1 MFKNL
6 STKTKLALFP
16 AIFIIATIV
25 TAIIYSSSISFVQ
38 DRIKISSQ
46 TTLLIDELLKAR
58 ITIYQFMLNP
68 TQSGKDAIDKQWSKL
83 IDETLTLKELFVSKE
98 NKDLCD
104 VVVKDIKDYLAEV
117 EVLAKHSFATNKEET
132 KAEFSETLKNMIK
145 IAQNVEKNYEQMNSR
160 NTDMRDDAI
169 IKLTTNLSLVAV
181 FAIGIFIFISIMI
194 SNSIAGSLKNFKDG
208 LLSFFN
214 FLNRK
219 SNDITILDASSKDE
233 FGDMAKLINENID
246 IVQDT
251 IEKDNEL
258 IDEAKKV
265 MIRVRNGSYSQTIDK
280 STPNASLEE
289 FKNELNKMIIH
300 TKDRFEDIN
309 KVLASYSAYD
319 YRPVLKLG
327 DEDEEGGVLEKM
339 INGINALQVAIVS
352 MLKDSLENG
361 IKLENSSKALIDNVH
376 TLNQSSNEAAASL
389 EETAAALEE
398 ITSTVTSNSNN
409 VIQMSGYSNEVSNSA
424 KKGQEMAR
432 NTAVAMDEITNQVTN
447 INEAIAV
454 IDQIAFQTNILSLNA
469 AVEAATAGEAGKGF
483 AVVAQEVRNLASRSA
498 DAAKQ
503 IKDVVTTIQKE
514 TEKIKESSDTVTSVI
529 SETKG
534 RIESLSKLMNTFQKN
549 SNRAVF
555 EVESISN
562 KIFINLAKLDHVIY
576 KNNLYQ
582 LIFGNSHNFK
592 PVDHTQCR
600 LGQWYNTGLGK
611 QEFSFTHSYKGLDN
625 PHSIVHKEANILAN
639 ECSGHEISCSKELIE
654 NKIEL
659 VEKASEQVF
668 IFLDRILEEK
678 NEQVMKEAANKLFN
692 EEK

>member
-46 TTLLIDELLKAR
+46 NTLLIDELLKAR

-104 VVVKDIKDYLAEV
+104 VVVKDIKDYLVGV
-117 EVLAKHSFATNKEET
+117 EVLAKHSFATNKDET
-132 KAEFSETLKNMIK
+132 RAEFSETMKNIIK
-145 IAQNVEKNYEQMNSR
+145 IAQNIEKNYEQMNSR
-160 NTDMRDDAI
+160 NADIRDDAI

-265 MIRVRNGSYSQTIDK
+265 MIRVRNGWYSQTIDK

-361 IKLENSSKALIDNVH
+361 IRLENSSKTLIDNVH

-398 ITSTVTSNSNN
+398 ITSTVISNSNN

-483 AVVAQEVRNLASRSA
+483 AVVAGEVRNLATRSA
-498 DAAKQ
+498 QAAKEIKNIVESANKKANIGRDISSHMIDGYKELYLSINETKNLINEVQASSQEQLRAVEQ
-503 IKDVVTTIQKE
+503 INSAISTLDQQTQQNANIASQSHEVAVTT
-514 TEKIKESSDTVTSVI
+514 D
-529 SETKG
+529 
-534 RIESLSKLMNTFQKN
+534 L
-549 SNRAVF
+549 
-555 EVESISN
+555 ISN
-562 KIFINLAKLDHVIY
+562 LIV
-576 KNNLYQ
+576 KNANNKE
-582 LIFGNSHNFK
+582 F
-592 PVDHTQCR
+592 D
-600 LGQWYNTGLGK
+600 GK
-611 QEFSFTHSYKGLDN
+611 SSVSKK
-625 PHSIVHKEANILAN
+625 SIRVN
-639 ECSGHEISCSKELIE
+639 
-654 NKIEL
+654 NK
-659 VEKASEQVF
+659 
-668 IFLDRILEEK
+668 
-678 NEQVMKEAANKLFN
+678 N
-692 EEK
+692 

>member
-58 ITIYQFMLNP
+58 ITIYQFMLIP
-68 TQSGKDAIDKQWSKL
+68 TPSGKDAIDKQWTKL
-83 IDETLTLKELFVSKE
+83 IDETLTLKELFVSKD

-104 VVVKDIKDYLAEV
+104 VVVKDIKDYLAGV

-132 KAEFSETLKNMIK
+132 RAEFSETMKNMIK
-145 IAQNVEKNYEQMNSR
+145 IAQNIEKNYEGMNSR
-160 NTDMRDDAI
+160 NANIRDDAI

-208 LLSFFN
+208 LLSFFS

-219 SNDITILDASSKDE
+219 SDDITILDASSKDE

-265 MIRVRNGSYSQTIDK
+265 MIRVRNGWYSQTIDK

-339 INGINALQVAIVS
+339 INGINALQEAIVS

-361 IKLENSSKALIDNVH
+361 IRLENSSKTLIDNVH

-398 ITSTVTSNSNN
+398 ITSTVISNSNN

-432 NTAVAMDEITNQVTN
+432 NTAVAMDEITNQVTH

-454 IDQIAFQTNILSLNA
+454 IDQIAFQTNI
-469 AVEAATAGEAGKGF
+469 
-483 AVVAQEVRNLASRSA
+483 
-498 DAAKQ
+498 
-503 IKDVVTTIQKE
+503 
-514 TEKIKESSDTVTSVI
+514 
-529 SETKG
+529 
-534 RIESLSKLMNTFQKN
+534 
-549 SNRAVF
+549 
-555 EVESISN
+555 
-562 KIFINLAKLDHVIY
+562 
-576 KNNLYQ
+576 
-582 LIFGNSHNFK
+582 
-592 PVDHTQCR
+592 
-600 LGQWYNTGLGK
+600 
-611 QEFSFTHSYKGLDN
+611 
-625 PHSIVHKEANILAN
+625 
-639 ECSGHEISCSKELIE
+639 
-654 NKIEL
+654 
-659 VEKASEQVF
+659 
-668 IFLDRILEEK
+668 
-678 NEQVMKEAANKLFN
+678 
-692 EEK
+692 

>member
-16 AIFIIATIV
+16 AIFIIATVI

-68 TQSGKDAIDKQWSKL
+68 TQSGKDAIDKQWTKL
-83 IDETLTLKELFVSKE
+83 IDETLTLKELFASKE

-104 VVVKDIKDYLAEV
+104 VVVKDIKDYLVGV
-117 EVLAKHSFATNKEET
+117 EVLAKHSFAINKDET
-132 KAEFSETLKNMIK
+132 RAEFSETMKNMIK
-145 IAQNVEKNYEQMNSR
+145 IIENVEKYYNQMNSR
-160 NTDMRDDAI
+160 NADIRDDAI

-219 SNDITILDASSKDE
+219 SDDITILDASSKDE

-265 MIRVRNGSYSQTIDK
+265 MMRVRNGWYSQTIDK

-289 FKNELNKMIIH
+289 FKNELNEMIIH

-327 DEDEEGGVLEKM
+327 DKDEVGGVLEKM
-339 INGINALQVAIVS
+339 INGINALQEAIVS

-361 IKLENSSKALIDNVH
+361 IRLESSSKNLIQNVNI
-376 TLNQSSNEAAASL
+376 LNQSSNEAAASL

-398 ITSTVTSNSNN
+398 ITSTVTSNSSN

-432 NTAVAMDEITNQVTN
+432 NTAVAMDEITNQVTH

-483 AVVAQEVRNLASRSA
+483 AVVAQEVRNLATRSA
-498 DAAKQ
+498 EAAKE
-503 IKDVVTTIQKE
+503 IKDIVEMATSKAQEGKNISDLMIKDYEELLSNIEKSSQMINEISDASKE
-514 TEKIKESSDTVTSVI
+514 QQAGISQINDTVTMLDQKTQQNAIVASKTHDIANETDSISKHIVEDVLEKRFLGKDKIVEESRKNLNIEEKVI
-529 SETKG
+529 LKNETKKT
-534 RIESLSKLMNTFQKN
+534 EK
-549 SNRAVF
+549 
-555 EVESISN
+555 
-562 KIFINLAKLDHVIY
+562 FITK
-576 KNNLYQ
+576 
-582 LIFGNSHNFK
+582 
-592 PVDHTQCR
+592 
-600 LGQWYNTGLGK
+600 
-611 QEFSFTHSYKGLDN
+611 
-625 PHSIVHKEANILAN
+625 
-639 ECSGHEISCSKELIE
+639 
-654 NKIEL
+654 KIEATKSKDD
-659 VEKASEQVF
+659 EWESF
-668 IFLDRILEEK
+668 
-678 NEQVMKEAANKLFN
+678 
-692 EEK
+692 

>member
-58 ITIYQFMLNP
+58 ITIYQFMLIP
-68 TQSGKDAIDKQWSKL
+68 TPSAKDAIDKQWSKL

-104 VVVKDIKDYLAEV
+104 VVVKDIKDYLVGV

-132 KAEFSETLKNMIK
+132 REEFSETMKNMIK
-145 IAQNVEKNYEQMNSR
+145 IAQNIEKNYEQMNSR
-160 NTDMRDDAI
+160 NADIRDDAI

-219 SNDITILDASSKDE
+219 SNDITLLDASSKDE

-265 MIRVRNGSYSQTIDK
+265 MMRVRNGWYSQTIDK

-289 FKNELNKMIIH
+289 FKNELNEMIIH
-300 TKDRFEDIN
+300 TKDRFQHIN
-309 KVLASYSAYD
+309 EVLASYSAYD

-327 DEDEEGGVLEKM
+327 EEDEEGGVLEKM

-361 IKLENSSKALIDNVH
+361 IKLENSSKALINNVH

-483 AVVAQEVRNLASRSA
+483 AVVAQEVRNLATRSA
-498 DAAKQ
+498 EAAKE
-503 IKDVVTTIQKE
+503 IKDIVEMATSKAQEGKNISDLMIKDYEELLTNIEKSSQMINEISNASKE
-514 TEKIKESSDTVTSVI
+514 QQAGISQINDTVTMLDQKTQQNAIIASKTQDIANETDNISKHIVEDVLEKRFLGKDKIVEESRKNLNREEKVI
-529 SETKG
+529 IKSETKKT
-534 RIESLSKLMNTFQKN
+534 EK
-549 SNRAVF
+549 
-555 EVESISN
+555 
-562 KIFINLAKLDHVIY
+562 FITK
-576 KNNLYQ
+576 
-582 LIFGNSHNFK
+582 
-592 PVDHTQCR
+592 
-600 LGQWYNTGLGK
+600 
-611 QEFSFTHSYKGLDN
+611 
-625 PHSIVHKEANILAN
+625 
-639 ECSGHEISCSKELIE
+639 
-654 NKIEL
+654 KIEATKSKDD
-659 VEKASEQVF
+659 EWESF
-668 IFLDRILEEK
+668 
-678 NEQVMKEAANKLFN
+678 
-692 EEK
+692 

>member
-46 TTLLIDELLKAR
+46 TTLLIYELLKAR
-58 ITIYQFMLNP
+58 ITIYQFMLIP
-68 TQSGKDAIDKQWSKL
+68 TPSAKDAIDKQWSKL

-104 VVVKDIKDYLAEV
+104 VVVKDIKDYLVGV

-132 KAEFSETLKNMIK
+132 RAEFSETMKNMIK
-145 IAQNVEKNYEQMNSR
+145 IAQNIEKNYEGMNSR
-160 NTDMRDDAI
+160 NADIRDDAI

-219 SNDITILDASSKDE
+219 SNDITLLDASSKDE

-265 MIRVRNGSYSQTIDK
+265 MMRVRNGWYSQTIDK

-289 FKNELNKMIIH
+289 FKNELNEMIIH
-300 TKDRFEDIN
+300 TKDRFQHIN
-309 KVLASYSAYD
+309 EVLASYSAYD
-319 YRPVLKLG
+319 YRPILKLG

-483 AVVAQEVRNLASRSA
+483 AVVAQEVRNLATRSA
-498 DAAKQ
+498 EAAKEIKNIVEMATSKAQ
-503 IKDVVTTIQKE
+503 EGKNISDLMIKDYEELLTNIEKSSQMINEISNASKE
-514 TEKIKESSDTVTSVI
+514 QQAGISQINDTVTMLDQKTQQNAIIASKTQDIANETDNI
-529 SETKG
+529 SKH
-534 RIESLSKLMNTFQKN
+534 I
-549 SNRAVF
+549 
-555 EVESISN
+555 VEDVLE
-562 KIFINLAKLDHVIY
+562 KRF
-576 KNNLYQ
+576 
-582 LIFGNSHNFK
+582 
-592 PVDHTQCR
+592 
-600 LGQWYNTGLGK
+600 LGK
-611 QEFSFTHSYKGLDN
+611 DK
-625 PHSIVHKEANILAN
+625 IVEESRKNLNREEKVIIKNKTKKTEKFIT
-639 ECSGHEISCSKELIE
+639 K
-654 NKIEL
+654 KIEATKSKDD
-659 VEKASEQVF
+659 EWESF
-668 IFLDRILEEK
+668 
-678 NEQVMKEAANKLFN
+678 
-692 EEK
+692 